1 MERID
6 PRLIADAL
14 LAAPGWA
21 RLGLTEPR
29 DHLRQDAA
37 AELARAVADRLGAA
51 PAADAA
57 AQQVL
62 AL

>member
-6 PRLIADAL
+6 PDLIADAL

-21 RLGLTEPR
+21 RLGLTER
-29 DHLRQDAA
+29 SEHIRRQAA
-37 AELARAVADRLGAA
+37 RELAVTVAEQVMGQSLA
-51 PAADAA
+51 PDP
-57 AQQVL
+57 AQLVL

>member
-14 LAAPGWA
+14 LSAPGWA

-37 AELARAVADRLGAA
+37 AELARTIVDRIGAMPA
-51 PAADAA
+51 PDAA